1 MLQNIFSATLFYQY
15 ISELCIVI
23 PTTNLILTIT
33 IKILKFIKISHH
45 TILLMKLSYFTP
57 LIVTAAA
64 FVTACGSQNAQTNLT
79 KSGLDPQNFENE
91 YNSKATHLY
100 TLTNQAGTEV
110 CITNFG
116 GRIVS
121 LMVPDRDGNLKDVV
135 LGMDSVAAYFPE
147 NNQTDFGAAIG
158 RYANRIDHGR
168 LPIDNDT
175 IQLPVNNFGHCL
187 HGGPT
192 GWQYQVYDAQQPN
205 DSTLVLTMLSPDGD
219 NNFPGN
225 LTAQVT
231 YTLTA
236 DNKVDIA
243 YTATTDKPTVINMT
257 NHSYF
262 NLTGDPAKGVENDI
276 LQINATTYTPVD
288 STYMTTSEILPVA
301 DTPMDFTTPK
311 AVGKDIAMTDFDQ
324 IKNGNGYD
332 HNWVLDSKGDISVPA
347 AILTSPVSGITL
359 TVYTDE
365 PGIQFYSGNFLDGS
379 VTGKNNKTYNQHAAL
394 CLETQHYPDS
404 PNKPEWPST
413 MLRPGETYNSHTI
426 FAFSVTPTAE

>member
-1 MLQNIFSATLFYQY
+1 MKFSTLTLLFVAG
-15 ISELCIVI
+15 ISLA
-23 PTTNLILTIT
+23 
-33 IKILKFIKISHH
+33 S
-45 TILLMKLSYFTP
+45 
-57 LIVTAAA
+57 
-64 FVTACGSQNAQTNLT
+64 CGSQKSDTSLT
-79 KSGLDPQNFENE
+79 KSGLNPANFENE
-91 YNSKATHLY
+91 YNGKATHLY
-100 TLTNQAGTEV
+100 TLTNPAGSEV
-110 CITNFG
+110 CVTNFG

-121 LMVPDRDGNLKDVV
+121 IMMPDRDGNLRDVV

-192 GWQYQVYDAQQPN
+192 GWQYQVYDAEQPN
-205 DSTLVLTMLSPDGD
+205 DSTVILTMQSPDGD

-225 LTAQVT
+225 LTAKVT
-231 YTLTA
+231 YTLTS
-236 DNKVDIA
+236 DNKIDID

-262 NLTGDPAKGVENDI
+262 NLAGDPAKGVENDI
-276 LQINATTYTPVD
+276 FYINAATYTPVD
-288 STYMTTSEILPVA
+288 STYMTSGEILPVA
-301 DTPMDFTTPK
+301 GTPMDFTTPK
-311 AVGKDIAMTDFDQ
+311 AVGQDIAMTDFEQ

-332 HNWVLDSKGDISVPA
+332 HNWVLDTNGSLSTPA
-347 AILTSPVSGITL
+347 AILTSPESGITL

-365 PGIQFYSGNFLDGS
+365 PGIQFYSGNFLDGT
-379 VTGKNNKTYNQHAAL
+379 VTGKNGKVYNQHAAL

-404 PNKPEWPST
+404 PNKPQWPTT
-413 MLRPGETYNSHTI
+413 MLRPGETYNSHTT
-426 FAFSVTPTAE
+426 FAFSTDNAAK